1 MPRPMRFVP
10 QDLAVAQTI
19 LVVARHDPRELQ
31 VLTAVLQSSGEQS
44 IQLNR
49 WCQHPVSKALRI
61 AVRVAP
67 AFLVELEFATAGEVA
82 VEDWISSPLVQ
93 ARSGEGFELSD
104 VSKTDLVLRIEKR
117 APLLALAH
125 SAKLEFASLLFPLL
139 ADDQYAPHFAAPAL
153 KVVWVCVREP
163 PAPQRSLQLAP
174 TRWLAE
180 LKPQV

>member
-1 MPRPMRFVP
+1 MRFVP

-31 VLTAVLQSSGEQS
+31 MLTAVLQSWGEQS

-67 AFLVELEFATAGEVA
+67 EFLFELEFATAGEVV
-82 VEDWISSPLVQ
+82 VEDWISSPMVQ

-125 SAKLEFASLLFPLL
+125 SAKLEFASLLFPLQ
-139 ADDQYAPHFAAPAL
+139 ADDQYALHFAAPVPTA
-153 KVVWVCVREP
+153 VWVCVREAL
-163 PAPQRSLQLAP
+163 APRLSLQLAP

>member
-1 MPRPMRFVP
+1 MQFVP

-31 VLTAVLQSSGEQS
+31 MMTAVLQSSKEQS
-44 IQLNR
+44 FQLNR
-49 WCQHPVSKALRI
+49 LCQHPVSKALRI

-117 APLLALAH
+117 APLLARVH
-125 SAKLEFASLLFPLL
+125 SAKLEFAPLLFPLQ
-139 ADDQYAPHFAAPAL
+139 ADDQYALHFAAPAPTD
-153 KVVWVCVREP
+153 VWVCVREP